1 MPVFTPLVALISSL
15 VGYQIPVVCQPLPQG
30 TTIQAAIS
38 VSAPGYAPFSG
49 QHSWG
54 PTMADAG
61 GVTGPLG
68 YLPPGATVTITVDGV
83 TATLPPVPTDTPDTD
98 ENPPPA
104 GYAGWVVIPAFI
116 AIDQGYCDA
125 WTGND
130 LALRGRALLAAI
142 HEAMHAKYA
151 EGNEALTECRAMQLF
166 PTVLQGLFPAITDP
180 GTAPAGPGPAPVKQ
194 RHSSSAAIARWKRA
208 TTHWRDAHAKWQRAY
223 SQWLA
228 LDDTWTTQVGEQA
241 AMTAAAQAYDAFLPP
256 EYHGATC

>member
-83 TATLPPVPTDTPDTD
+83 TATLPRSRQTRPIRMRIHPLPDTP
-98 ENPPPA
+98 A
-104 GYAGWVVIPAFI
+104 G
-116 AIDQGYCDA
+116 
-125 WTGND
+125 
-130 LALRGRALLAAI
+130 
-142 HEAMHAKYA
+142 
-151 EGNEALTECRAMQLF
+151 
-166 PTVLQGLFPAITDP
+166 
-180 GTAPAGPGPAPVKQ
+180 
-194 RHSSSAAIARWKRA
+194 SSFRLSSRSTRA
-208 TTHWRDAHAKWQRAY
+208 TATPGRGMISRC
-223 SQWLA
+223 
-228 LDDTWTTQVGEQA
+228 VGA
-241 AMTAAAQAYDAFLPP
+241 RS
-256 EYHGATC
+256 